1 LEGVSVSKLLKLKEW
16 LSKEESATL
25 LGLMI
30 HEKVTPDHID
40 DLSSELY
47 IIPHLRPVTAFIGF
61 LVCPEN
67 ELSPGSELRRV
78 GELANKLFCE
88 LAAGAKPGIVTLGPV
103 PVSLVI
109 TVESDGIRANSAI
122 VKAEDGNVYM
132 LFSPS
137 LSMEL
142 NRIFG
147 DSRFALSDLASVFEG
162 GDISFRCDEIIGVA
176 DQVNGTGK
184 IVRSNKVLPVGS
196 IVCSDNTYFTFLDN
210 KRSKLEEQPSYRTV
224 SLVVAALL
232 DLLRSPG
239 RNARNQSAVITE
251 ILELYPDTWGLKK
264 RTLEG
269 IFAAANKAKKE
280 VE

>member
-1 LEGVSVSKLLKLKEW
+1 
-16 LSKEESATL
+16 
-25 LGLMI
+25 
-30 HEKVTPDHID
+30 
-40 DLSSELY
+40 
-47 IIPHLRPVTAFIGF
+47 
-61 LVCPEN
+61 
-67 ELSPGSELRRV
+67 
-78 GELANKLFCE
+78 
-88 LAAGAKPGIVTLGPV
+88 
-103 PVSLVI
+103 
-109 TVESDGIRANSAI
+109 
-122 VKAEDGNVYM
+122 
-132 LFSPS
+132 
-137 LSMEL
+137 
-142 NRIFG
+142 
-147 DSRFALSDLASVFEG
+147 LASVFEG